1 LIIILKVI
9 RFSKLNKAL
18 TSKQDKLKMEK
29 HNAVG
34 MTNKFAAD
42 GVIAEQIESFQ
53 AQGDLYTKKIE
64 IEKRRIRDLD
74 DHLQKSWGRLTDA
87 RKSMGGLREA
97 ERQMKRKE
105 KTMHQLENQLEKS
118 IVRLNEAKALNM
130 KLKSRIEDYR
140 REKLQ
145 RLEIKRDLEKT
156 LNEKKAEMVEIIQQ
170 SQKSFEARDNARVKI
185 VELKRKIAKEVEN
198 FEKEWM
204 DKMRQLEV
212 DKKKY
217 KENINNPEEKSG
229 HQGQLTAKQEQ
240 SLRER
245 SAKANIEIVK
255 REVDLE
261 NQSEKIMTY
270 KEAFSKIKKE
280 TGIETISQMVDEFVK
295 SEDSNFSLF
304 NQINELNREI
314 EQLEVENQRYKVNI
328 EKFKNQGA
336 SSEVAKNQIFSGLK
350 RKIENG
356 KKRLYSLEQQNVK
369 SQKIME
375 DIKPGLLELFTVAG
389 CAYASGPI
397 GQQLVAQG
405 PTESNIMQFL
415 GVIEQ
420 RVQELVQLHKIKHGI
435 PLKMGIESDSKPPT
449 PRSKRRFRPRF
460 APRLPG
466 AEDISSD
473 EEDVEIMKPLRTSE
487 MRRRLSSD
495 HM

>member
-1 LIIILKVI
+1 MRKISGSSMVLA
-9 RFSKLNKAL
+9 NKY
-18 TSKQDKLKMEK
+18 
-29 HNAVG
+29 
-34 MTNKFAAD
+34 AAD
-42 GVIAEQIESFQ
+42 GVVAEQIESFQ

-74 DHLQKSWGRLTDA
+74 DHLQKSWDRLADA

-97 ERQMKRKE
+97 ERQMRRKE

-118 IVRLNEAKALNM
+118 VVRLNEAKAMNM
-130 KLKSRIEDYR
+130 KLKLRIEDYR

-170 SQKSFEARDNARVKI
+170 SQRSFEARDNARVKI
-185 VELKRKIAKEVEN
+185 VELKRKIAKEVET

-204 DKMRQLEV
+204 EKMNQLEV

-217 KENINNPEEKSG
+217 RDSINNPEEKPG

-314 EQLEVENQRYKVNI
+314 EQLEVENQRYRQNI
-328 EKFKNQGA
+328 EKFKSQGA
-336 SSEVAKNQIFSGLK
+336 TSEVAKNQIFSGLK
-350 RKIENG
+350 RRIEKGKI
-356 KKRLYSLEQQNVK
+356 RLSSLEQQNLN
-369 SQKIME
+369 SQKIMD
-375 DIKPGLLELFTVAG
+375 DIKPGLLELFSVAG
-389 CAYASGPI
+389 CAYASGAI

-405 PTESNIMQFL
+405 PTESNVMQFL

-420 RVQELVQLHKIKHGI
+420 RVQELVQLYKVKHGI
-435 PLKMGIESDSKPPT
+435 PLKMGIVSDSAPPT
-449 PRSKRRFRPRF
+449 PRSKRRHQQEIT
-460 APRLPG
+460 PRLPDSS
-466 AEDISSD
+466 DISSD
-473 EEDVEIMKPLRTSE
+473 EDADTECVKPIHTSE
-487 MRRRLSSD
+487 MRKRVKKKVFK
-495 HM
+495 HNAMT